1 MLSMTSVAFL
11 HPHNHHYGTINI
23 HSSSFQRHE
32 SNDYNKINKPPN
44 HKDQKFSVHIRNTNR
59 LCMKEFEENEDE
71 HDNDN
76 TTTTTTT
83 TTTTAITND
92 QLQLEETGRAQLQK
106 YFSFPI
112 DSWQA
117 IAGGHILLRNNVIVE
132 APTGAGKTVVGE
144 MALHIAFQSNQNA
157 IYTTPLKALS
167 NQKFAEL
174 RKIFGSENVGLATG
188 DMSINRS
195 ARIMVMTTEVYRNM
209 AWRAAEKGSDLVV
222 AMDDNYDIHDN
233 MSYTNSM
240 EDHELSNTSVVVL
253 DEFHYM
259 GQKGRGG
266 VWEEAVI
273 TSPRHIQLVGLS
285 ATLPNSLELS
295 QWMTQTT
302 QTKTCLVRAGGG
314 RPVPLRYK
322 FATRDGLSSLFR
334 NPDAGPGA
342 PLGLLGLRGDGVPD
356 IDPKTKKRKKDDFD
370 DDTNNNLL
378 PKGLQLNPVL
388 KSMMQR
394 RAEKVNQMIAK
405 KALAIDDGMEK
416 GRWRGNRRDYDGGSG
431 RGKDVK
437 NEYSARAM
445 SPKEERKERERLLK
459 AEMRK
464 TVPSLN
470 YVLRCLKRENLLP
483 AIFFIFSRAGCD
495 EAMEAVC
502 YDMKKQD
509 KVKQI
514 AGIPRSNSMDET
526 DSGRGRKTRQRA
538 AKKQESIL
546 MQDKQGRTFR
556 TNSNYITEDTF
567 SSILDGS
574 DLDLDVDITNPL
586 GESNLNG
593 YSERGL
599 LSLSEV
605 KQAVQRIRVFNE
617 MNPEIKFSDRVIDCM
632 LHGVGSHHAGQ
643 LPAHKAFVESMFRSQ
658 LIKVVFATETLA
670 AGINMPARTTV
681 ICSMAKRGDNASMNL
696 LDTANTLQM
705 AGRAG
710 RRGMDTDGTW

>member
-1 MLSMTSVAFL
+1 MKLIQKIGRCAPEYWIIIMFWVIQLSVLSTLSVAFL
-11 HPHNHHYGTINI
+11 HNVII
-23 HSSSFQRHE
+23 SQSSSFLHTKSHLR
-32 SNDYNKINKPPN
+32 
-44 HKDQKFSVHIRNTNR
+44 RCNTIQN
-59 LCMKEFEENEDE
+59 LYPIENEQGDT
-71 HDNDN
+71 DNN
-76 TTTTTTT
+76 GF
-83 TTTTAITND
+83 ITD
-92 QLQLEETGRAQLQK
+92 DQLEESGRTQLQQ

-117 IAGGHILLRNNVIVE
+117 IAGGNILLGNNVIVE

-144 MALHIAFQSNQNA
+144 MALHVAFQSNQNA

-174 RKIFGSENVGLATG
+174 RKIFGSDNVGLATG

-209 AWRAAEKGSDLVV
+209 AWRAADKGSDMAVTG
-222 AMDDNYDIHDN
+222 DDDSNL
-233 MSYTNSM
+233 SYPNIM
-240 EDHELSNTSVVVL
+240 EDHELSNTSVVIL

-314 RPVPLRYK
+314 RPVPLRYM
-322 FATRDGLSSLFR
+322 FATRDGLSPLFR

-342 PLGLLGLRGDGVPD
+342 PLGLLGLRGDGMPEVNS
-356 IDPKTKKRKKDDFD
+356 KKKRKKSKHNGDNVFD
-370 DDTNNNLL
+370 DDLNDIMNSRL
-378 PKGLQLNPVL
+378 PKGLQVNPGL

-405 KALAIDDGMEK
+405 KALAIADGEK
-416 GRWRGNRRDYDGGSG
+416 NGRWRGKRRDYDGGSK
-431 RGKDVK
+431 RWTDAEREV
-437 NEYSARAM
+437 STRAM

-464 TVPSLN
+464 AVPSLH
-470 YVLRCLKRENLLP
+470 YLVRCLKRENLLP

-495 EAMEAVC
+495 EAVEAVC

-514 AGIPRSNSMDET
+514 AGIPRSSALDDT
-526 DSGRGRKTRQRA
+526 TSSRGRKTRQRA
-538 AKKQESIL
+538 AKKQESII
-546 MQDKQGRTFR
+546 MRDREGRTFR
-556 TNSNYITEDTF
+556 TNSNYVTEDSF
-567 SSILDGS
+567 SSILDDSGM
-574 DLDLDVDITNPL
+574 DIDIDIGNPMEETNL
-586 GESNLNG
+586 KG

-605 KQAVQRIRVFNE
+605 KQAVQRIRVFND
-617 MNPEIKFSDRVIDCM
+617 MNPEIKLSDRVIDCM

-658 LIKVVFATETLA
+658 FIKVVFATETLA

>member
-1 MLSMTSVAFL
+1 
-11 HPHNHHYGTINI
+11 
-23 HSSSFQRHE
+23 
-32 SNDYNKINKPPN
+32 
-44 HKDQKFSVHIRNTNR
+44 
-59 LCMKEFEENEDE
+59 
-71 HDNDN
+71 
-76 TTTTTTT
+76 
-83 TTTTAITND
+83 
-92 QLQLEETGRAQLQK
+92 
-106 YFSFPI
+106 
-112 DSWQA
+112 
-117 IAGGHILLRNNVIVE
+117 
-132 APTGAGKTVVGE
+132 
-144 MALHIAFQSNQNA
+144 
-157 IYTTPLKALS
+157 
-167 NQKFAEL
+167 
-174 RKIFGSENVGLATG
+174 
-188 DMSINRS
+188 
-195 ARIMVMTTEVYRNM
+195 
-209 AWRAAEKGSDLVV
+209 
-222 AMDDNYDIHDN
+222 
-233 MSYTNSM
+233 
-240 EDHELSNTSVVVL
+240 
-253 DEFHYM
+253 
-259 GQKGRGG
+259 
-266 VWEEAVI
+266 
-273 TSPRHIQLVGLS
+273 
-285 ATLPNSLELS
+285 
-295 QWMTQTT
+295 
-302 QTKTCLVRAGGG
+302 
-314 RPVPLRYK
+314 
-322 FATRDGLSSLFR
+322 
-334 NPDAGPGA
+334 
-342 PLGLLGLRGDGVPD
+342 
-356 IDPKTKKRKKDDFD
+356 
-370 DDTNNNLL
+370 
-378 PKGLQLNPVL
+378 
-388 KSMMQR
+388 MMQR

-405 KALAIDDGMEK
+405 KALAIDDGMDK
-416 GRWRGNRRDYDGGSG
+416 GRWRSKRRDYDGGSS

-464 TVPSLN
+464 TVPSLHF
-470 YVLRCLKRENLLP
+470 VLRCLKRENLLP

-514 AGIPRSNSMDET
+514 AGIPRSNAMDET
-526 DSGRGRKTRQRA
+526 YSGRGRKTRQRA
-538 AKKQESIL
+538 AKKQESII

-556 TNSNYITEDTF
+556 TNSNFITEDTF